1 MLPPL
6 AALRL
11 VPLTPW
17 HWRGAPAPFVADL
30 SDAERELGWRPARS
44 NVDALLDAYEHFLA
58 ARGAGGRGRPTAG
71 RPLAAARLLARAS
84 PPLRCVVILPGPT

>member
-1 MLPPL
+1 MARMLLPPL

-30 SDAERELGWRPARS
+30 EDAKRELGWEPAYS
-44 NVDALLDAYEHFLA
+44 NVDALVDGYEAFISA
-58 ARGAGGRGRPTAG
+58 KPAEAGAPHRQ
-71 RPLAAARLLARAS
+71 PLAGPLARLLRG
-84 PPLRCVVILPGPT
+84 R